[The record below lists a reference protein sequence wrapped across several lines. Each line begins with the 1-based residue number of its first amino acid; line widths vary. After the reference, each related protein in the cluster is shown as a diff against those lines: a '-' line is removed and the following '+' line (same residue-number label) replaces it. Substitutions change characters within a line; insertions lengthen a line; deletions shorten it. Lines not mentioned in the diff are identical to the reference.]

1 MGNIYVS
8 PGYSDE
14 KIVLFLA
21 SKLQYQGQQPHPQA
35 DSSWA
40 PDPDESLQTVAV
52 PLREAVQ
59 RCAEG
64 DISDAKS
71 VAGIL
76 LAREWLQGSP

>member
-1 MGNIYVS
+1 MGNICVS
-8 PGYSDE
+8 PGYNNE

-21 SKLQYQGQQPHPQA
+21 SKLQHQRQQPHPQA

-40 PDPDESLQTVAV
+40 PDPDENLQTAAV

-64 DISDAKS
+64 NISDAKG

-76 LAREWLQGSP
+76 LAWERLPGSP

>member
-21 SKLQYQGQQPHPQA
+21 SKLQHQGQQPHPQA

-40 PDPDESLQTVAV
+40 PDPDESLQTVTV

-76 LAREWLQGSP
+76 LAWERLQGSP